1 MRSQVLC
8 NIMIVVCILKYF
20 MYIIDE
26 EYVINNIL
34 IPDLGVISHLK

>member
-1 MRSQVLC
+1 MRSKVSRD
-8 NIMIVVCILKYF
+8 IMIVIFILKYL

>member
-1 MRSQVLC
+1 MRSKVSRD
-8 NIMIVVCILKYF
+8 IMIVICILKYF

-34 IPDLGVISHLK
+34 ILDLGVISHLK

>member
-1 MRSQVLC
+1 MRSKVSRD
-8 NIMIVVCILKYF
+8 IMIVIFIFKYL

>member
-1 MRSQVLC
+1 MTSKVFRD
-8 NIMIVVCILKYF
+8 IMIVIFILKYL